1 MTKKI
6 CIVASN
12 FYPEIT
18 KKLINGAKN
27 KLRQNNLPNIKTI
40 LVSGTFEI
48 PVTISNLINKF
59 DAFVVLGC
67 VIKGKTP
74 HFHYLSSSVFK
85 AIIDISVKSKVPI
98 GNGILICNNK
108 KQAITRSNPNKID
121 KGGKSAIAVISVL
134 KAIK

>member
-1 MTKKI
+1 MSKKI
-6 CIVASN
+6 CLLASN

-18 KKLINGAKN
+18 KKLIKGAKD
-27 KLRQNNLPNIKTI
+27 KLIKNNYRNIKTI

-48 PVTISNLINKF
+48 PVTISNHINKF
-59 DAFVVLGC
+59 DAFIVLGC

-74 HFHYLSSSVFK
+74 HFHYLASSVFK

-108 KQAITRSNPNKID
+108 KQAIERSNPKKID
-121 KGGKSAIAVISVL
+121 KGGSAAIAVISVL
-134 KAIK
+134 KAVK

>member
-18 KKLINGAKN
+18 KQLINGAKN
-27 KLRQNNLPNIKTI
+27 KLRQNNFQNIKTI

-74 HFHYLSSSVFK
+74 HFHYLSSSVFT
-85 AIIDISVKSKVPI
+85 AIIDISIKSKVPI

-108 KQAITRSNPNKID
+108 KQAIERSNPNKID

>member
-1 MTKKI
+1 MSKKI

-18 KKLINGAKN
+18 KKLINGAKD
-27 KLRQNNLPNIKTI
+27 KLKKNNFSNIKTI
-40 LVSGTFEI
+40 LVTGTFEI
-48 PVTISNLINKF
+48 PVTMSNLINMF
-59 DAFVVLGC
+59 DAFIVLGC
-67 VIKGKTP
+67 VIKGKTS

-108 KQAITRSNPNKID
+108 KQAIERSNPNKID
-121 KGGKSAIAVISVL
+121 KGGNAAIAVISVL